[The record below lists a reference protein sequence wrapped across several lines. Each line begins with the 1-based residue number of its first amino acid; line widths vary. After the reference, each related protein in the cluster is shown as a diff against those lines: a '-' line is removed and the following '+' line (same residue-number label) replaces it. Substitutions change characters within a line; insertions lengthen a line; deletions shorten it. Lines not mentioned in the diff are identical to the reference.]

1 VEREWNRRSLR
12 VREAANEEPG
22 AEAAEKSAG
31 NDAAHSVSEQCDGGA
46 VAAYTR
52 LTVGCR
58 WNQRMKLEY

>member
-12 VREAANEEPG
+12 VREAANEEPS
-22 AEAAEKSAG
+22 AEAAEKNAG
-31 NDAAHSVSEQCDGGA
+31 NEAAHGVSEQCDGGA

-58 WNQRMKLEY
+58 RNQRMKLEY